1 MPPLANTPYKSPYLA
16 GNWQLDWP
24 ARAWSE
30 ERNMPYLKPERP
42 EKVNAPSLKT
52 SKQRGERLVCLT
64 AYDYPT
70 ARIVDE
76 AGIDIILVGDSLGN
90 VVLGYGNTVPV
101 TLEEILI
108 HLKAVRRAVQR
119 ALLVADMPYGSF
131 HTGADD
137 AVRNALRLVK
147 EGGAEA
153 VKLEGGHKRVQLVKR
168 LVDEEI
174 AVMGHIGLT
183 PQSINK
189 LGAYRVQGKTA
200 ATARQLV
207 DDARA
212 LEDAGAFA
220 IVLEVVPREIAKL
233 ITETVSIPTIGIG
246 AGAECDIQ
254 VLVLHDMLG
263 LSFGKLARFVRPYAN
278 VGQVMTDAVTRYAD
292 DVRNGTYPSDDE
304 SYALPAEAA
313 DELKIEKPVN
323 RKS

>member
-1 MPPLANTPYKSPYLA
+1 
-16 GNWQLDWP
+16 
-24 ARAWSE
+24 
-30 ERNMPYLKPERP
+30 MPYLKPERP
-42 EKVNAPSLKT
+42 EKVSAPSLRA

-119 ALLVADMPYGSF
+119 ALLVADMPYGTF
-131 HTGADD
+131 HTGDDD

-174 AVMGHIGLT
+174 SVMGHIGLT
-183 PQSINK
+183 PQSINQ

-200 ATARQLV
+200 ETARQLIE
-207 DDARA
+207 DAQA

-220 IVLEVVPREIAKL
+220 IVLEVVPREIAQL

-246 AGAECDIQ
+246 AGVHCDIQ
-254 VLVLHDMLG
+254 VLVIHDMLG
-263 LSFGKLARFVRPYAN
+263 LSFGKQARFVRPYAN
-278 VGQVMTDAVTRYAD
+278 LRDVITEAVTRYAD
-292 DVRNGTYPSDDE
+292 DVRNGTYPSLEE

-313 DELKIEKPVN
+313 ELLNIETSAKDLE
-323 RKS
+323 REQS

>member
-1 MPPLANTPYKSPYLA
+1 
-16 GNWQLDWP
+16 
-24 ARAWSE
+24 
-30 ERNMPYLKPERP
+30 MPYLKPERP
-42 EKVNAPSLKT
+42 EKVNAPSLKA

-64 AYDYPT
+64 AYDFPT

-101 TLEEILI
+101 TLDEILI

-153 VKLEGGHKRVQLVKR
+153 IKLEGGHKRVQLVKR

-200 ATARQLV
+200 AAARQLL

-212 LEDAGAFA
+212 MEDAGAFA
-220 IVLEVVPREIAKL
+220 IVLEVVPREIARL
-233 ITETVSIPTIGIG
+233 ITESISIPTIGIG
-246 AGAECDIQ
+246 AGSGCDIQ

-278 VGQVMTDAVTRYAD
+278 LHEVITDAVSRYAE
-292 DVRNGTYPSDDE
+292 DVRNGTYPSEEE

-313 DELKIEKPVN
+313 AELEIEKES
-323 RKS
+323 KS

>member
-1 MPPLANTPYKSPYLA
+1 
-16 GNWQLDWP
+16 
-24 ARAWSE
+24 
-30 ERNMPYLKPERP
+30 MPYLKPERP
-42 EKVNAPSLKT
+42 EKVSAPSLRS

-76 AGIDIILVGDSLGN
+76 AGIDVILVGDSLGN

-119 ALLVADMPYGSF
+119 ALLVADMPYGTF
-131 HTGADD
+131 HTGDDD

-153 VKLEGGHKRVQLVKR
+153 IKLEGGHKRVHLVKR

-174 AVMGHIGLT
+174 SVMGHIGLT
-183 PQSINK
+183 PQSINQ

-200 ATARQLV
+200 QAAQQLL
-207 DDARA
+207 DDAKA

-220 IVLEVVPREIAKL
+220 VVLEVVPREIAKM
-233 ITETVSIPTIGIG
+233 ITESISIPTIGIG
-246 AGAECDIQ
+246 AGVHCDIQ
-254 VLVLHDMLG
+254 VLVIHDMLG
-263 LSFGKLARFVRPYAN
+263 LSFGKQARFVRPYAN
-278 VGQVMTDAVTRYAD
+278 LREVMTDAVSKYAD
-292 DVRNGTYPSDDE
+292 DVRAGTYPSQAE
-304 SYALPAEAA
+304 SYGLPAETAE
-313 DELKIEKPVN
+313 ELDIEIPARDSKGE
-323 RKS
+323 KS

>member
-1 MPPLANTPYKSPYLA
+1 
-16 GNWQLDWP
+16 
-24 ARAWSE
+24 
-30 ERNMPYLKPERP
+30 MPYLKPERP
-42 EKVNAPSLKT
+42 EKVSAPSLRL

-119 ALLVADMPYGSF
+119 ALLVADMPYGTF
-131 HTGADD
+131 HTGDDD

-153 VKLEGGHKRVQLVKR
+153 IKLEGGHKRVHLVKR

-174 AVMGHIGLT
+174 SVMGHIGLT
-183 PQSINK
+183 PQSINQ

-200 ATARQLV
+200 SAAQQLIE
-207 DDARA
+207 DAKA
-212 LEDAGAFA
+212 MEDAGAFA
-220 IVLEVVPREIAKL
+220 VVLEVVPREIAQM
-233 ITETVSIPTIGIG
+233 ITESISIPTIGIG
-246 AGAECDIQ
+246 AGVHCDIQ
-254 VLVLHDMLG
+254 VLVIHDMLG
-263 LSFGKLARFVRPYAN
+263 LSFGKQARFVRPYAN
-278 VGQVMTDAVTRYAD
+278 LREVMTDAITRYAE
-292 DVRNGTYPSDDE
+292 DVRNGTYPSEAE
-304 SYALPAEAA
+304 SYGLPAQTAA
-313 DELKIEKPVN
+313 ELDIEIPSRDSKAE
-323 RKS
+323 KS